1 MFGDALLPAW
11 IKGETVWETFPPL
24 KKFIRGSCLGDALL
38 PARIKG
44 GNGVGDVSPAI
55 FLNCISG
62 GKTGRPSPLKIISAE
77 PARHVH
83 DFADKKQSRNFF

>member
-1 MFGDALLPAW
+1 MDKGGNGVGDVSPA
-11 IKGETVWETFPPL
+11 

-44 GNGVGDVSPAI
+44 GNGVGDVSPAN
-55 FLNCISG
+55 FLKRISG
-62 GKTGRPSPLKIISAE
+62 GERGRPSPLKIISAE

-83 DFADKKQSRNFF
+83 DFTDEKQSRNFF